1 MDTNTVRVQVY
12 TGVRTQGT
20 TKPERL
26 RVKET
31 EIRQAIPR
39 RPAGR
44 QIQPQPRARQPL
56 SRVKNSVAARR
67 ESKTRKNSQC
77 KVQIHSEYLC
87 LAAPVLLPDHM
98 NSLVLVLAAHPVRH
112 HNESAPA
119 RLKPKCIAKASGN
132 SKSKPRR
139 CIATGIISGKPEDVV
154 GPRVA
159 RHSLFGEQFEHSV
172 RLEAICGID
181 LFFFQRSP

>member
-1 MDTNTVRVQVY
+1 M
-12 TGVRTQGT
+12 
-20 TKPERL
+20 
-26 RVKET
+26 
-31 EIRQAIPR
+31 
-39 RPAGR
+39 
-44 QIQPQPRARQPL
+44 
-56 SRVKNSVAARR
+56 
-67 ESKTRKNSQC
+67 
-77 KVQIHSEYLC
+77 QIHSEYLC

-181 LFFFQRSP
+181 LFFFQQTLPGLRSPLLRVTLFLQAHRETTAPPPVHSSRQDQESSSPQPPCSQPPPPPRRSLV

>member
-1 MDTNTVRVQVY
+1 M
-12 TGVRTQGT
+12 
-20 TKPERL
+20 
-26 RVKET
+26 
-31 EIRQAIPR
+31 
-39 RPAGR
+39 
-44 QIQPQPRARQPL
+44 
-56 SRVKNSVAARR
+56 
-67 ESKTRKNSQC
+67 
-77 KVQIHSEYLC
+77 QIHSEYLC

-181 LFFFQRSP
+181 LFFFQQTLPV